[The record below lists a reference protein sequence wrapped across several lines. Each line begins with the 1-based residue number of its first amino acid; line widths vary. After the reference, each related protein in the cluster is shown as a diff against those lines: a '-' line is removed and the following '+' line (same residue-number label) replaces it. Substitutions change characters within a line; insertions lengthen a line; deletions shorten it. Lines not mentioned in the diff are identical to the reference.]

1 MLRYYQS
8 ESVDAVFASLRR
20 GENPLVVLPTGSGK
34 SLVIREIV
42 RRVVNEYNRRLI
54 VLQHRKELIEQNSRG
69 VDGAGIYS
77 AGLNR
82 AQINEPV
89 IFAGIQS
96 VHRRALEFGRRQL
109 VVVDECHLVAG
120 EGMFQRFLDDLKRV
134 NPDCLVVG
142 LTATP
147 FRTGE
152 GHLEDS
158 GFWKVCYEA
167 KIPELIAGGFLSPLT
182 NRPSL
187 VEFDTTSLHLRGG
200 EFIESELQLLFD
212 DDTKIEAACQEILA
226 ATADRR
232 SVIVFCSGVT
242 HAFHV
247 AEQIGGEVI
256 HGGTLANERQG
267 LIEAFKA
274 GRLKY
279 LCNCDVLTTG
289 FDAPNIDAVAILRA
303 TMSPGLFVQMA
314 GRGFRLAEGK
324 KDCLILDFGN
334 NIQRH
339 GPLDAVDFGKKKPK
353 SDSDGEAPEKSCP
366 GCDKKV
372 PAGVRVC
379 ECGFIF
385 PKPELKHDTVADSA
399 SEVLAKPETLEVKSW
414 SFSRHDK
421 KEIHS
426 LRVDYHCGLTTV
438 SEWVCLNHDGY
449 AKTKA
454 HNWWLDH
461 CDEQID
467 EVWEAIADL
476 AEAKGMERPDRV
488 DVAILLEGKG
498 LVCRPSKITVRREG
512 KYLRVI
518 GREFGVVEEEEEVPF

>member
-8 ESVDAVFASLRR
+8 ECVDAIFDSLRKSF
-20 GENPLVVLPTGSGK
+20 NPLAVLPTGAGK
-34 SLVIREIV
+34 SVVIREVV
-42 RRVVNEYNRRLI
+42 RRVVNDYNRRLI
-54 VLQHRKELIEQNSRG
+54 VLQHRKELIEQNARG

-96 VHRRALEFGRRQL
+96 VHRRALDFGRRQL
-109 VVVDECHLVAG
+109 LVVDEAHLVAK
-120 EGMFQRFLDDLKRV
+120 EGMFQRFIGDLKEV
-134 NPDCLVVG
+134 NPDLLVVG

-147 FRTGE
+147 YRTGE

-167 KIPELIAGGFLSPLT
+167 KIPELIAGGFLSSLT
-182 NRPSL
+182 NRPSS
-187 VEFDTTSLHLRGG
+187 VEFDTSNLHIRGG
-200 EFIESELQLLFD
+200 EFIEAELQTLFD
-212 DDTKIEAACQEILA
+212 DDTKIGAACQEILA

-256 HGGTLANERQG
+256 HGGTLPVERAA
-267 LIEAFKA
+267 LLEAFKA

-314 GRGFRLAEGK
+314 GRGFRLSPGK
-324 KDCLILDFGN
+324 SDCLILDFGN

-339 GPLDAVDFGKKKPK
+339 GPLDAVDFGVPK
-353 SDSDGEAPEKSCP
+353 VKAEAGDAPEKSCP
-366 GCDKKV
+366 GCNEKV
-372 PAGVRVC
+372 PAGMRVC
-379 ECGFIF
+379 NCGFIF

-399 SEVLAKPETLEVKSW
+399 SEVLAKPEVLDVQGW
-414 SFSRHDK
+414 MLSRHDK
-421 KEIHS
+421 KEVHS
-426 LRVDYHCGLTTV
+426 LRVDYQCGLTTV
-438 SEWVCLNHDGY
+438 SEWICLNHQGY
-449 AKTKA
+449 AKVRA
-454 HNWWLDH
+454 DNWWLDH

-467 EVWEAIADL
+467 EVWEVIADL
-476 AEAKGMERPDRV
+476 AEAKGMERPDRI

-498 LVCRPSKITVRREG
+498 LVRRPSKIIVRREG

-518 GREFGVVEEEEEVPF
+518 GREFGVLMEEEVPF